1 MERKIDFDI
10 AKGLGAY
17 LVVLGHVQQAVAG
30 QCSTLITL
38 CHMPLFFW
46 ISGYFMRRC
55 TSWREWWNQ
64 AVRKTRRLLLP
75 YFIWSAAALALNIL
89 PLLPKGSFSLDAAAR
104 EFTDIFLYA
113 RSTWFLAALWIV
125 ELMGSLACVLS
136 RKLRLNK
143 YILLTAFWIGSVALP
158 LDGIFQFYKV
168 KWLMP
173 FFIFGAASN
182 EFALYERAN
191 KRAVLCAGCLFPI
204 LGWTLAGGASFD
216 QYITCAYTGAG
227 SVLAGAGYYVVSGLS
242 VCLVMG
248 LSGTLGEK
256 VIRWA
261 APVGQIS
268 LEIYVLHMFFVK
280 LLSLLPAVDGVAG
293 QVLQILYAAVIV
305 AVIWV
310 LVTYILNR
318 IPLFRLCVGRE
329 WRDVKKKLKA

>member
-1 MERKIDFDI
+1 M
-10 AKGLGAY
+10 
-17 LVVLGHVQQAVAG
+17 
-30 QCSTLITL
+30 
-38 CHMPLFFW
+38 
-46 ISGYFMRRC
+46 
-55 TSWREWWNQ
+55 
-64 AVRKTRRLLLP
+64 LP
-75 YFIWSAAALALNIL
+75 YLIWSAAALALNIL

-113 RSTWFLAALWIV
+113 RSAWFLAALWIV

-256 VIRWA
+256 AIRWA

-280 LLSLLPAVDGVAG
+280 LLPLLPAVDGVAG